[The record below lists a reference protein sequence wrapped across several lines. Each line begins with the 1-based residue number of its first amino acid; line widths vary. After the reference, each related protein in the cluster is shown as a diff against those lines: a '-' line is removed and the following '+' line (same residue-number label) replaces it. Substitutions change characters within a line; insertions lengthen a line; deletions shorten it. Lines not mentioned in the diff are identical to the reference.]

1 MNKHEL
7 VKKMQE
13 HLNTSIANIAF
24 SQKDAETILDSVGAV
39 VTDALIKGEEVKLPS
54 IGTFSVVDK
63 KARSARNPRTGEVV
77 AVPAKK
83 APRFSASK
91 TLKNAII

>member
-1 MNKHEL
+1 MNKPEL

-13 HLNTSIANIAF
+13 KLNTSIANIAF

-77 AVPAKK
+77 SVPAKK
-83 APRFSASK
+83 VPRFSASK
-91 TLKNAII
+91 TLKKAII